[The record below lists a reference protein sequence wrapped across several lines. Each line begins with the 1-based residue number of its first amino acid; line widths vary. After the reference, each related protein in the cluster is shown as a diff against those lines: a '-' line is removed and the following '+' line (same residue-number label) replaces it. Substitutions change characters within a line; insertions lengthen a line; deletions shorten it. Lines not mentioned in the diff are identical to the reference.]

1 MVDILNIKWDG
12 KYAVADL
19 TEDGAKEV
27 AYTVKVDCEAEKVIE
42 NSNGEMNSYILKL
55 EKHYVRIT
63 ELVRDQRNCVYCGTK
78 IE

>member
-42 NSNGEMNSYILKL
+42 NSNGEMNSYISQARKALCENYRAGKRPKNL
-55 EKHYVRIT
+55 RIMW
-63 ELVRDQRNCVYCGTK
+63 Y
-78 IE
+78 

>member
-27 AYTVKVDCEAEKVIE
+27 AYTIEVDENIQGLLSSRPCIE
-42 NSNGEMNSYILKL
+42 QSG
-55 EKHYVRIT
+55 
-63 ELVRDQRNCVYCGTK
+63 
-78 IE
+78 